1 MIAARAQGD
10 AITEEIPAGLDDAR
24 EKLVGALLDLC
35 PKEQWRKL
43 VIGGFSQGSMLALD
57 LALRSDTKFAGVIA
71 MSSTLICSGV
81 WKPLMESCAGMPLVL
96 SHGRNDEILPFRTA
110 ETLRDL
116 LATAG
121 LPTEWVEFS
130 GGHEI
135 PPPVL
140 AAAGRLVTS
149 ASESQENQ
157 S

>member
-1 MIAARAQGD
+1 
-10 AITEEIPAGLDDAR
+10 
-24 EKLVGALLDLC
+24 
-35 PKEQWRKL
+35 
-43 VIGGFSQGSMLALD
+43 
-57 LALRSDTKFAGVIA
+57 
-71 MSSTLICSGV
+71 
-81 WKPLMESCAGMPLVL
+81 MESCAGMPLVL